1 MNAFRSIWLT
11 VLAPAAL
18 LGTTVAIGICLV
30 EGNLLCA
37 AAVLAACLASA
48 GMTAAHLTR
57 GARAAAAQLRRPELR
72 DSTSRSTGIF
82 AELLDEA
89 AQRMCQIESAA
100 QEASEDQ
107 IAIEAKSHMRKKE
120 VGRLK
125 SALDRLDNA
134 LVITDARDR
143 PLFSNTAAR
152 DLLTQVGDAEE
163 LSSVPAVAQLI
174 SDTRTRSAATDH
186 RMTEFEVVVDNQPL
200 AYRATAWLL
209 GKNAA
214 DSNGIATIIEDI
226 RDEQQTK
233 TRHAEFVS
241 SVCHEIKTPM
251 ASIKAYVE
259 LLIDGDVS
267 EPAEQQEFFEFI
279 ETQVDRL
286 TRLVDNMLNL
296 ARIESGVIELKR
308 EDCELNEIL
317 DKAFDVV
324 KARADEKSI
333 RLVSELSEMY
343 LPVHPDKDLMG
354 QAIIN
359 LLSNAI
365 KYTPDGGEVRLRS
378 RMDEGEAV
386 IEVRDNGMGIPA
398 AALPHLFERFYRVEC
413 NNKAAAGTGLGLALV
428 HYIVTELHNG
438 KISVES
444 EVDEGTCFT
453 ARIPLGHRNRRPKTE
468 REEDLVMV

>member
-1 MNAFRSIWLT
+1 MNTFRSIWLT

-30 EGNLLCA
+30 EGNFLCA

-72 DSTSRSTGIF
+72 DSTSRATGIF

-89 AQRMCQIESAA
+89 AQRMGQIESAA

-152 DLLTQVGDAEE
+152 DLLAQVGDAEE
-163 LSSVPAVAQLI
+163 LSSMPAVAQLI

-200 AYRATAWLL
+200 AYRATVWVL
-209 GKNAA
+209 GKNEA

-226 RDEQQTK
+226 RDEQQAK

-241 SVCHEIKTPM
+241 SVCHELKTPM

-259 LLIDGDVS
+259 MLIDGDVS

-279 ETQVDRL
+279 
-286 TRLVDNMLNL
+286 
-296 ARIESGVIELKR
+296 
-308 EDCELNEIL
+308 
-317 DKAFDVV
+317 
-324 KARADEKSI
+324 
-333 RLVSELSEMY
+333 
-343 LPVHPDKDLMG
+343 
-354 QAIIN
+354 
-359 LLSNAI
+359 
-365 KYTPDGGEVRLRS
+365 
-378 RMDEGEAV
+378 
-386 IEVRDNGMGIPA
+386 
-398 AALPHLFERFYRVEC
+398 
-413 NNKAAAGTGLGLALV
+413 
-428 HYIVTELHNG
+428 
-438 KISVES
+438 
-444 EVDEGTCFT
+444 
-453 ARIPLGHRNRRPKTE
+453 
-468 REEDLVMV
+468 